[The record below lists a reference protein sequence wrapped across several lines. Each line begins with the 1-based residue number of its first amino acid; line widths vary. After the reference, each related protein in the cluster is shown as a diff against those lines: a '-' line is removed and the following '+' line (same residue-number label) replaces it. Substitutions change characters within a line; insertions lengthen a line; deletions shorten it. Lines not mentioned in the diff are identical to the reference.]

1 LGGIKTTEALN
12 VLIATLR
19 DYGVDIGDWL
29 LGSMPS
35 ILANFGP
42 SAIEPL
48 KAVILDE
55 GLDGFVRGAASK
67 ALDGFV
73 RGAASKA
80 LVVIAYNHSEC
91 REPLLVDRTRIYTD
105 FIFFSVNQC

>member
-1 LGGIKTTEALN
+1 LGGIKTTEALH

-19 DYGVDIGDWL
+19 DYGEDIGDWL
-29 LGSMPS
+29 FRSIPA

-55 GLDGFVRGAASK
+55 G
-67 ALDGFV
+67 LDGFV